1 MTQSLISITDAAA
14 ATGLSRATLTQWARQ
29 GKIGGAVKV
38 GRTWVLPQDWQRPV
52 TRVGRPAKQ
61 EAVK

>member
-1 MTQSLISITDAAA
+1 MNGLISITDAAA

-38 GRTWVLPQDWQRPV
+38 GRTWVLPQDWKRPE
-52 TRVGRPAKQ
+52 TKVGRPAKQ
-61 EAVK
+61 KDEVK